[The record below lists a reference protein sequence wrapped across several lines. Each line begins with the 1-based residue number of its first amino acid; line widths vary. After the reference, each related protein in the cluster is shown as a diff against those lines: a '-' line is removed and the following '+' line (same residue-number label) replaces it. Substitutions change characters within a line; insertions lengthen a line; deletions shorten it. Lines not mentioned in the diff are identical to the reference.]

1 MSCQT
6 CGHPA
11 EEVNGVPV
19 PQGHNFG
26 CAERLREHARNLV
39 APDFAGS
46 LCLKDGCTNPRAVSK
61 GPRPAKYCD
70 EHKTV
75 RSK

>member
-1 MSCQT
+1 MSCRT

-11 EEVNGVPV
+11 ESVDGARV
-19 PQGHNFG
+19 PQGHNVG
-26 CAERLREHARNLV
+26 CAEARVTEAVDRDRTRE
-39 APDFAGS
+39 S
-46 LCLKDGCTNPRAVSK
+46 ECLKDGCTNPRAASK

-70 EHKTV
+70 DHRTT